1 MIYSLQ
7 FQQKIPISLEEAWQ
21 FLSSPNNLKE
31 ITPAHMGFE
40 IISKYHGDKMYA
52 GQIIEYIVK
61 PVLSIPMKWCTEITH
76 VQAPNYFVDEQRF
89 GPYSF
94 WHHQHHIKEIENGV
108 EMIDIIHYKLPFGFI
123 GDLMNTI
130 LVKRQ
135 LQAIFQYRKAKIDLL
150 YGAYKN

>member
-108 EMIDIIHYKLPFGFI
+108 EMTDIIHYKLPFGFI